1 MELRRYLYHGVIACV
16 LSIGLLGTGLAGA
29 NRAAAASGGPLV
41 LVGPGG
47 GALYVVRPRSRTI
60 RVLRRNDGKTVATQ
74 QVAAFPTALALDS
87 TRDLL
92 YAALDGGGIAV
103 LSGRSLRPLLTLHT
117 PATTGA
123 LAPVPG
129 YNALYLADAVTGR
142 ILYLSYTRQG
152 AIHLSTPYTA
162 TGAPVPGLHVV
173 LDSPSSRSS
182 GGTFWAAGFTAGE
195 AVALSVGAKA
205 DGTLRADSSGVVSG
219 ALPPHAGVG
228 RGPGSLG
235 LYGLSSGV
243 SLVGLIKM
251 LLANPPLRVS
261 DASNCVWSRVAATCQ
276 EGSIEVRQQHLIN
289 PAHHIHAG
297 TRRAAV
303 PPPLYLS
310 IIPGPLVTVTPP
322 LAHGAVRVPLAS
334 SGLVALPLLLV
345 IALVKRR
352 RRRAKRRRAR
362 STTST
367 APRRVR
373 VT

>member
-41 LVGPGG
+41 LVGSGG

-60 RVLRRNDGKTVATQ
+60 RLLRRDDGKTVATQ

-243 SLVGLIKM
+243 SLVGLI
-251 LLANPPLRVS
+251 
-261 DASNCVWSRVAATCQ
+261 
-276 EGSIEVRQQHLIN
+276 N

-322 LAHGAVRVPLAS
+322 LAHGAVRVPLAA
-334 SGLVALPLLLV
+334 SGLGALPLLLILV

-352 RRRAKRRRAR
+352 RRRAKRRAR
-362 STTST
+362 STPAP

>member
-1 MELRRYLYHGVIACV
+1 MALGYYLPIVQRPEEWYPLFMGLRRYIYRGVIACV

-29 NRAAAASGGPLV
+29 NQNHVAASSGGSLV
-41 LVGPGG
+41 LVGSGG
-47 GALYVVRPRSRTI
+47 GVLYIVRPQSRTI
-60 RVLRRNDGKTVATQ
+60 RLLSRGDGKTVATQ

-103 LSGRSLRPLLTLHT
+103 LSGHSLRPLLTLRT
-117 PATTGA
+117 PATVNA

-129 YNALYLADAVTGR
+129 YNALYLSDPLTGR

-152 AIHLSTPYTA
+152 AIRLSTPYTA
-162 TGAPVPGLHVV
+162 TGAPAPGLHVV
-173 LDSPSSRSS
+173 LDSPASTSS
-182 GGTFWAAGFTAGE
+182 GGTFWATGFTPGE
-195 AVALSVGAKA
+195 AVALSVGARA
-205 DGTLRADSSGVVSG
+205 GGTLRADSSGIVSG

-228 RGPGSLG
+228 HGPGSLG

-243 SLVGLIKM
+243 SLVGLIH
-251 LLANPPLRVS
+251 A
-261 DASNCVWSRVAATCQ
+261 
-276 EGSIEVRQQHLIN
+276 
-289 PAHHIHAG
+289 AHHAHTGA
-297 TRRAAV
+297 RRAT

-322 LAHGAVRVPLAS
+322 LVHGAVRVPLAA
-334 SGLVALPLLLV
+334 SGLIALPLLLV
-345 IALVKRR
+345 IALLMRRRR

-362 STTST
+362 ATPPQ